1 MPNALK
7 AIAHWFT
14 YGVLLVA
21 AGAVILFGK
30 ADPAFI
36 ERLRTQANGAVAPI
50 LEMLASPID
59 AVSGGVDQVRHWV
72 QVADDNARLRSEV
85 ARLAEWQAVAER
97 LEAENADLR
106 ALLRFVP
113 EPEARF
119 VAARVVAD
127 TGGAFAHS
135 LLLNAGSQQ
144 GIAKGHI
151 VMNGDGLVGRI
162 VGVAPRASRTLV
174 ITDLNSRV
182 PVVVGQHNVRA
193 ILAGDNTER
202 PKLVHVEP
210 GATISPGDR
219 VVTSAVTGAFP
230 PGLPVGIVAETDR
243 LDASVMPLFDRSRLD
258 YVRVVD
264 LGMMPALADAMK
276 TTAGGGRATSPA
288 AASRRSGG
296 AAGSE

>member
-7 AIAHWFT
+7 AIAQWFT
-14 YGVLLVA
+14 YGALLAA
-21 AGAVILFGK
+21 AGAVILVGK
-30 ADPAFI
+30 ADPNLI
-36 ERLRTQANGAVAPI
+36 ERLRLQASGAAAPI
-50 LEMLASPID
+50 LEMMSSPIAGMSN
-59 AVSGGVDQVRHWV
+59 AVDRLQGWLK
-72 QVADDNARLRSEV
+72 VADDNARLRSEV

-106 ALLRFVP
+106 ALLNYVP
-113 EPEARF
+113 EPQASF

-144 GIAKGHI
+144 GIAKGHV
-151 VMNGDGLVGRI
+151 VMTGDGLVGRI
-162 VGVAPRASRTLV
+162 VGVAPRASRTLLV
-174 ITDLNSRV
+174 TDLNSRV
-182 PVVVGQHNVRA
+182 PVVVGQHGIRA

-219 VVTSAVTGAFP
+219 VVTSAITGAFP
-230 PGLPVGIVAETDR
+230 PGLPVGIVAQTDR
-243 LDASVMPLFDRSRLD
+243 LDASVTPFFDRSRLD

-264 LGMMPALADAMK
+264 LGMMPALANSMK
-276 TTAGGGRATSPA
+276 PAGSQSSAAA
-288 AASRRSGG
+288 AASVRGG
-296 AAGSE
+296 ERAVASE